1 MTLVRIAVP
10 LVFACA
16 CLGAAL
22 ALVPHG
28 VEAQA
33 LLYAQDDP
41 VLLADARLSR
51 TFDAA
56 VASRE
61 IEAALAASDAD
72 LARSFLDLARDRGID
87 VDPALAARV
96 EAANSR
102 SAAAARAGK
111 SFAWGLITGE
121 PDDFAS
127 FAGTALGDAFVFGDI
142 RDAVREGTRLARGEP
157 ADTLILGLAG
167 VGMAITAGT
176 YASLGAG
183 APARVGV
190 SMVKAARRTGSM
202 TVRMSEWLGRS
213 VSGIVDWTAL
223 RGLFGGSSLIRPV
236 TAVRA
241 ARETVKVEK
250 AEELFRAARDIGTV
264 QAKAGTQAAMEG
276 LKIAQGPRDLSRL
289 ARLAEASGNRTR
301 AIIKILGRGALFL
314 GTSALTLFSWLLSA
328 VMTTLGFCAACK
340 RTAER
345 ATERYLYRRKQR
357 RINAQLRLAAA
368 ANSE

>member
-56 VASRE
+56 VAARE

-72 LARSFLDLARDRGID
+72 LASSFLDLARDRGVE

-102 SAAAARAGK
+102 SAAATRAGK

-127 FAGTALGDAFVFGDI
+127 FAGTALGDVFVFGDI

-167 VGMAITAGT
+167 VGMVITAGT

-213 VSGIVDWTAL
+213 VSGIVDWSAL

-241 ARETVKVEK
+241 ARETVKAEK
-250 AEELFRAARDIGTV
+250 AEELFRAVRDIGTV

-345 ATERYLYRRKQR
+345 ATERYFYRRKQR